1 MFAKLIAAITRIR
14 EDEAPAVVEL
24 GQACLCSAPGQPLMI
39 DVPLLNV
46 ANIDLTKLRIA
57 VDGTGRTRDGEAADA
72 RSPLAVTPALRKA
85 DDGQYFIRLAGRR
98 PMLEPIVSLRV
109 GLDGPF
115 GGISRQYDLRF
126 SVAEPQTSAVDA
138 TEPAHVATA
147 VESATATSQQDSA
160 VPPPPVVRRGSPP
173 MSPPDRR
180 TAEQA
185 WLDEQIARLQRV
197 VTRLQRI
204 AARHGRMR
212 ALQVFEATRQRR
224 LIERI
229 DSQAV
234 IVIGATRAA
243 QRKLEEQAQQ
253 LDALQASIAALS
265 KDFDLPADDPDAD
278 SSSAPARSAS

>member
-24 GQACLCSAPGQPLMI
+24 GQACLRSALGRPLMI
-39 DVPLLNV
+39 DVPLLNA

-57 VDGTGRTRDGEAADA
+57 VDGIGRMRDGEAADN
-72 RSPLAVTPALRKA
+72 RSSLAITPALRKA
-85 DDGQYFIRLAGRR
+85 DDGQYFIRFAGRR
-98 PMLEPIVSLRV
+98 PILQPFINLQVT
-109 GLDGPF
+109 LDGST
-115 GGISRQYDLRF
+115 GKISREYDLHLP
-126 SVAEPQTSAVDA
+126 VAERETPADGA
-138 TEPAHVATA
+138 TEPAPVASA
-147 VESATATSQQDSA
+147 VEPAKTISPDPAAPPSPNGRESQ
-160 VPPPPVVRRGSPP
+160 P
-173 MSPPDRR
+173 MNPPDRR
-180 TAEQA
+180 SAEQA

-204 AARHGRMR
+204 AVRHGRMR

-229 DSQAV
+229 DSQAL

-243 QRKLEEQAQQ
+243 QQKLEEQARQ

-278 SSSAPARSAS
+278 SLSAPARSAS